1 MADGGDGMPRV
12 SGDHLDGWTCTDR
25 TSETVFQLPVA
36 EIVGHTAVYD
46 DDDLRTTIR
55 DLSGGS
61 VDRMWRFF
69 FATRLEFTPT
79 LPPAVGPAAVFST
92 VEAEANSEFVDT
104 LRERGFRN
112 VTETNRRRISA
123 GTGGSAFLTSYDA
136 TVDTSIIDVDVEGHV
151 AVWTTSGEF
160 RLAGGAYPARS
171 LADIVGTEVPGVD
184 IDPDAFHD
192 ELLDLIRAV
201 R

>member
-1 MADGGDGMPRV
+1 MADGGDETPRV
-12 SGDHLDGWTCTDR
+12 SGDHLDGWTCTER

-36 EIVGHTAVYD
+36 EIVGHTAIYD

-55 DLSGGS
+55 DLTGGS

-69 FATRLEFTPT
+69 FATRLEFSPP

-92 VEAEANSEFVDT
+92 VEAEANSEFVGT
-104 LRERGFRN
+104 LRERGFQN
-112 VTETNRRRISA
+112 ISEDERRRISA

-136 TVDTSIIDVDVEGHV
+136 LVDVPMVDVDVKGHV
-151 AVWTTSGEF
+151 AVWTTNGEF

-171 LADIVGTEVPGVD
+171 LSDIIGMEVPGVD
-184 IDPDAFHD
+184 MNPDAFRE